1 MIPALGK
8 RKREAF
14 LTGKFTSTKKLKPLQ
29 KNFEDEEKELDE
41 AEMKER
47 GITEITDKE
56 KDTAEPSAVRVRPRG
71 RVPDTSFKTCRG
83 KCLICNR

>member
-1 MIPALGK
+1 MTPASGK

-14 LTGKFTSTKKLKPLQ
+14 LTGKITTSKKLKPLQ
-29 KNFEDEEKELDE
+29 RNSEDEEKELDA

-47 GITEITDKE
+47 GITEIKNQE
-56 KDTAEPSAVRVRPRG
+56 KVTTAVKIGPKG

-83 KCLICNR
+83 KCLICDR